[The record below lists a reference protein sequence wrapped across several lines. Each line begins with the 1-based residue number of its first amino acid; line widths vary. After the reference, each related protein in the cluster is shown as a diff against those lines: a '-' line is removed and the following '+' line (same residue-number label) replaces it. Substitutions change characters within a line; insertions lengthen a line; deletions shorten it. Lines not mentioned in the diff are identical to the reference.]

1 MKELSALLALV
12 LLVSPAHSEFTQED
26 RELLISLK
34 VRMEEIDKRFEEI
47 DKRFEQVDKRFEQ
60 IDKRF
65 EQIDER
71 FEFIQNILVAMF
83 GVFGGLCAAFV
94 GLLLWDRRTFK
105 ERAKEEAL
113 REVEERSKV
122 VEALRRF
129 ADVEPRM
136 AEVLRSLGMIPPS

>member
-105 ERAKEEAL
+105 ER
-113 REVEERSKV
+113 SKV
-122 VEALRRF
+122 VKALRRF